1 MRVPQNWWLL
11 PALVLLTWQPGC
23 GQVTGEVTGRVTMR
37 GKPVSSGSVIL
48 FCPGKRI
55 LRGVIGKDGCYS
67 ISGVPLGDAVV
78 TVRCPAF
85 SSGFTDGAD
94 LPPAVDNTPQVAAA
108 EIPARYAVPEE
119 SGLTV
124 RVGRG
129 RVVYDI
135 DLAP

>member
-1 MRVPQNWWLL
+1 
-11 PALVLLTWQPGC
+11 
-23 GQVTGEVTGRVTMR
+23 VTGEVKGRVTAR

-55 LRGVIGKDGCYS
+55 LRGVIGEDGRYS
-67 ISGVPLGDAVV
+67 ISGVPVGEAVV
-78 TVRCPAF
+78 TVRAPPPA
-85 SSGFTDGAD
+85 SGLPAGAD
-94 LPPAVDNTPQVAAA
+94 NSVTPGAAA

-124 RVGRG
+124 QVNKG
-129 RVVYDI
+129 RVVFDI